1 VKVQG
6 YLYKG
11 DNSQRHSAELVY
23 SSTGNLSCV
32 LEGHLAFAAPISEV
46 TISDRIG
53 NTPRFIHFP
62 NQAKF
67 ESDDNQCI
75 DDIVKTSSMHGF
87 IKPSLINRWAHSLES
102 SYKVIAFTLVT
113 VILSSWAF
121 VQYGLPQFSKEL
133 AMLLPA
139 EVATKIGHGSLDLL
153 DDSIMKDSE
162 LSEERQQALRHQ
174 FEQIKPKYKNEN
186 HIALDIV
193 FRQSEAIG
201 ANAFA
206 LPSGTILFTD
216 EMIAL
221 AENDKELQTIM
232 LHEIGHIENRHS
244 LQQLIQQSS
253 LALFVILVTGDVS
266 TTSSLILALPSL
278 LLNAQFSQGMEI
290 EADQFALERLKENN
304 LTGQHFAAIM
314 KRLEASHSEKVK
326 HKEAKPE
333 SNQTLGKISNYFSSH
348 PATEERIKRFEAVH

>member
-11 DNSQRHSAELVY
+11 DSSQRHTAELVY
-23 SSTGNLSCV
+23 SSTGNLSCFM
-32 LEGHLAFAAPISEV
+32 EGHLAFASPISEV

-67 ESDDNQCI
+67 ESADNQSI
-75 DDIVKTSSMHGF
+75 DDIVKTSSMQGF
-87 IKPSLINRWAHSLES
+87 ITPSLVNRWAHSLES
-102 SYKVIAFTLVT
+102 SYRVIAITLVT

-121 VQYGLPQFSKEL
+121 VQYGLPHFSQEL

-162 LSEERQQALRHQ
+162 LSEERQQALRQQ
-174 FEQIKPKYKNEN
+174 FEQLKPKYTDAD
-186 HIALDIV
+186 HIALEIV
-193 FRQSEAIG
+193 FRQSETIG

-216 EMIAL
+216 DMVTL
-221 AENDKELQTIM
+221 AESDQELQTIM
-232 LHEIGHIENRHS
+232 LHEIGHVENRHS
-244 LQQLIQQSS
+244 LQQLIQQSG
-253 LALFVILVTGDVS
+253 LALFIILVTGDVS

-290 EADQFALERLKENN
+290 EADQYALERLKEHN

-314 KRLEASHSEKVK
+314 KRLEASHSEKIK
-326 HKEAKPE
+326 HQEAKPK
-333 SNQTLGKISNYFSSH
+333 SNQSSGNISDYFSSH
-348 PATEERIKRFEAVH
+348 PATQERIKRFETEY